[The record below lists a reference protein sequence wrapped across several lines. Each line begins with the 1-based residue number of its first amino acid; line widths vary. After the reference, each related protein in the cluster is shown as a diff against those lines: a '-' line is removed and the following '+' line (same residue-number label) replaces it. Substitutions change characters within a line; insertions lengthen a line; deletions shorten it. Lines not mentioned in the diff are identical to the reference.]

1 MAVVAAVA
9 TALAVVPTVVLG
21 AVALGSTIAEIK
33 RTTSFDVGPAARV
46 QVDARFGS
54 VAIVAAR
61 DGRIMV
67 VDQRAAGSI
76 TRASAAAALRQMSVD
91 VSRQGDVVLVRQ
103 VAPLFVAPVI
113 QRNSIITVEVPAR
126 TDVDVGN
133 VGDLRIQ
140 GIDGVVHFQ
149 GSGSAELRDVTLR
162 GASTL
167 AAPVG
172 ELRMTNVTV
181 AGSAVV
187 TKVVGGVAFDG
198 QLAPGGSSL
207 DIEANTG
214 DVTVALPR
222 PTDARAEITTQIG
235 VFRSDGTWLFTPDQ
249 VANPRRWTA
258 DLGPDPTGTVTVR
271 TTVGRVAFAS
281 R

>member
-1 MAVVAAVA
+1 MAVVAAIA

-21 AVALGSTIAEIK
+21 AVALASTIAEVK
-33 RTTSFDVGPAARV
+33 RTTSFDVGTTPRV
-46 QVDARFGS
+46 QVDARFAS

-61 DGRIMV
+61 DGRIVV

-91 VSRQGDVVLVRQ
+91 VSRQGDQVLVRQ
-103 VAPLFVAPVI
+103 VAPLFAAPVI

-126 TDVDVGN
+126 TNVDVGN

-167 AAPVG
+167 DAPVG
-172 ELRMTNVTV
+172 QLRMTNVTV

-214 DVTVALPR
+214 DVMVSLPR
-222 PTDARAEITTQIG
+222 PTDARAEITTQVG
-235 VFRSDGTWLFTPDQ
+235 DFRSDGAWLFTPDQ
-249 VANPRRWTA
+249 VASPRRWTA